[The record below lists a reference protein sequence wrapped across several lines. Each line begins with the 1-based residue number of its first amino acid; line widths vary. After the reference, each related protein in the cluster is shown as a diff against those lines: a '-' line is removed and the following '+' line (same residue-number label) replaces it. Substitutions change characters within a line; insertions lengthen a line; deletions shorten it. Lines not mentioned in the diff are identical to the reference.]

1 MAPTITLRGSFI
13 LIALTLLWALGQ
25 VGVKAVGAD
34 IAPLT
39 HAAIRSFGASLVLLA
54 WAWHKKVNLFQRDG
68 SLGSGIVVGLL
79 FGFEFVALFPGIVLA
94 GAARGTLLIYT
105 SPFFVALGAHWLLP
119 NEKLTPIKI
128 AGLLAAFFG
137 VGLVLADR
145 LLLTQ
150 STESFPFMMLL
161 GFKVSAGF
169 IGDMLCIVAAM
180 LWAATT
186 LVVKATTIRHAP
198 PIKIL
203 LYQIAVSVP
212 ILAGAALFMGE
223 TGIQHHTAKL
233 YGVLA
238 YGIFVIASASFL
250 TWFWLMPKMSP
261 TTMHTFT
268 LLTPIWAV
276 LLAGLL
282 LNEPITPKLIAAV
295 ACVCLGIYWVNKSG
309 ANKSATSK

>member
-1 MAPTITLRGSFI
+1 MTITNSQTLTLRATFI
-13 LIALTLLWALGQ
+13 LMGLTLLWALGQ

-39 HAAIRSFGASLVLLA
+39 HAAIRSAGASLVLLA
-54 WAWHKKVNLFQRDG
+54 WAWYQKINLFERDG
-68 SLGSGIVVGLL
+68 SLGNGLLVGLL

-119 NEKLTPIKI
+119 NEKLKPIKI

-145 LLLTQ
+145 LMSTQ
-150 STESFPFMMLL
+150 STASFPFKMVL
-161 GFKVSAGF
+161 GLKISAGL

-180 LWAATT
+180 MWAATT
-186 LVVKATTIRHAP
+186 LVVKATPIRRAA

-212 ILAGAALFMGE
+212 ILAGAALLMGE
-223 TGIQHHTAKL
+223 TGIQHHTIKL
-233 YGVLA
+233 YSVLA

-276 LLAGLL
+276 MLAGLL
-282 LNEPITPKLIAAV
+282 LDEPITPKLMGAV
-295 ACVCLGIYWVNKSG
+295 ACVCLGIYCVNK
-309 ANKSATSK
+309 

>member
-1 MAPTITLRGSFI
+1 MTITSSQTLTLRATFLLMG
-13 LIALTLLWALGQ
+13 LTLLWALGQ

-39 HAAIRSFGASLVLLA
+39 HAAIRSAGASLVLLA
-54 WAWHKKVNLFQRDG
+54 WAWYQKINLFERDG
-68 SLGSGIVVGLL
+68 SLGNGLLVGLL

-119 NEKLTPIKI
+119 NEKLKPIKI

-145 LLLTQ
+145 LMSTQ
-150 STESFPFMMLL
+150 STASFPFKMVL
-161 GFKVSAGF
+161 GLKISAGL

-180 LWAATT
+180 MWAATT
-186 LVVKATTIRHAP
+186 LVVKATPIRRAA

-212 ILAGAALFMGE
+212 ILAGAALLMGE
-223 TGIQHHTAKL
+223 TGIQHHTIKL
-233 YGVLA
+233 YSVLA

-276 LLAGLL
+276 MLAGLL
-282 LNEPITPKLIAAV
+282 LDEPITPKLMGAV
-295 ACVCLGIYWVNKSG
+295 ACVCLGIYCVNK
-309 ANKSATSK
+309 